1 MDKLYKIKLIGSYN
15 LMYVIAANFGEVEDK
30 IIEAHRDNPIRDIE
44 SIELISTEVI
54 I

>member
-1 MDKLYKIKLIGSYN
+1 MNKLYSVKLSGSYE
-15 LMYVIAANFGEVEDK
+15 LLYVIATNFGEAEDK
-30 IIEAHRDNPIRDIE
+30 IKKHYRDNPIRDID